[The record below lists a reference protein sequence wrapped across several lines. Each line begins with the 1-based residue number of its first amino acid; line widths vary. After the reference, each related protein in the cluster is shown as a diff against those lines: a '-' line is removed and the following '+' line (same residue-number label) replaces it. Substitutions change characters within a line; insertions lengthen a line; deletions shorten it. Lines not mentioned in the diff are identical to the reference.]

1 MNLLTKGQSKKMSVL
16 WIFFFLSAH
25 KHKESTTEQRSN
37 SQSCVKDTNT
47 RNKMFL
53 DLTEQTI
60 FIITLSLSTDPS
72 FLYRFFYVEKYI
84 CVDGGQQQIILHSN
98 TVHKKKQRTE
108 RISDILYIVSISR
121 TVWYFGRHRF
131 WFFNFFSTLLL
142 QLDHSNYN
150 RTIAWTRT

>member
-1 MNLLTKGQSKKMSVL
+1 MSVL

-47 RNKMFL
+47 KNKMFL

-72 FLYRFFYVEKYI
+72 LLYRFFYVEKYI

-98 TVHKKKQRTE
+98 TVHKKNNAQRE
-108 RISDILYIVSISR
+108 LAIYCIL
-121 TVWYFGRHRF
+121 
-131 WFFNFFSTLLL
+131 
-142 QLDHSNYN
+142 
-150 RTIAWTRT
+150 